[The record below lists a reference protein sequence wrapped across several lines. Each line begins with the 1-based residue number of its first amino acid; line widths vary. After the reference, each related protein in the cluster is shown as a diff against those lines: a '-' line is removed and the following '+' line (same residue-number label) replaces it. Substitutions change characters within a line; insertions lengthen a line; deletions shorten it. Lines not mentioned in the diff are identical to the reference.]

1 MIKESVAREWVGRT
15 GECPDSEFEKVG
27 LMVFENLQKYAW
39 RNLCAKIESDAMGG
53 ENFTDLPIV
62 DGLFNLKQDNE
73 NETERQN
80 HKPITNNSGTSLEPD
95 GQLEIYG
102 DLY

>member
-1 MIKESVAREWVGRT
+1 
-15 GECPDSEFEKVG
+15 
-27 LMVFENLQKYAW
+27 MVFENLQKYAW
-39 RNLCAKIESDAMGG
+39 RNLCAKIENDAMGD
-53 ENFTDLPIV
+53 ETFTDLPIV
-62 DGLFNLKQDNE
+62 DGLFNLKQDNDD
-73 NETERQN
+73 ETERQD